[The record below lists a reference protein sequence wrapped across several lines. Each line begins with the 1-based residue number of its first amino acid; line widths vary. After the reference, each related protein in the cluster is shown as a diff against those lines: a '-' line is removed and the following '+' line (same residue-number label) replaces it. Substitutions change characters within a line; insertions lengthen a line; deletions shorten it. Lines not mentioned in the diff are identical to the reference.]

1 MKQSHGTFKL
11 KAAFTCTEGAVTCH
25 NFNLK
30 PWFELF
36 YNNMFLHIS
45 ESSQENTC
53 AGSIIKIQAFLFRTT
68 ILCITRTTASEFWHI
83 ATVELRRA
91 QFLNLRF
98 EILVLTYMFV
108 FFSFFQI
115 STLISKSLMR
125 KFEQITFTNLT
136 CIFT

>member
-11 KAAFTCTEGAVTCH
+11 KAVFTCIEGAVTCH
-25 NFNLK
+25 KFNLK
-30 PWFELF
+30 LF
-36 YNNMFLHIS
+36 HKNIFFHIS
-45 ESSQENTC
+45 ENSQENTC
-53 AGSIIKIQAFLFRTT
+53 AGFIIKIQAFLFRTT
-68 ILCITRTTASEFWHI
+68 ILHITRTTASEFWHI

-125 KFEQITFTNLT
+125 KFEQITFTNLSNFS
-136 CIFT
+136 IL